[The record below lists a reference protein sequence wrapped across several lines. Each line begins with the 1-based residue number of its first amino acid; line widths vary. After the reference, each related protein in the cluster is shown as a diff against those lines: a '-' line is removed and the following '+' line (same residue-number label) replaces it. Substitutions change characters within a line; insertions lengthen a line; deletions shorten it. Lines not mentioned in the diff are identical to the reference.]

1 MRKRNLKK
9 TLILQTKK
17 TLNQEMKKMNK
28 AAKLNNNKIFL
39 LIFIFLRTNILSGAN
54 KFFFT

>member
-28 AAKLNNNKIFL
+28 TAKLNNNKKQIF
-39 LIFIFLRTNILSGAN
+39 
-54 KFFFT
+54 